1 MSLVKSGPRQTE
13 TNQAVNYSWL
23 CAVAQSQVINHTGR
37 RRGWEKQHG
46 GGKHP
51 ERGVKENQRRG
62 STRPV
67 NTESLPV
74 LRAAHACAVHCV
86 LGRVHCCRQVR
97 ICGAYAWSTC
107 GGNSTHTG
115 IQRTIVNHVTSFWTS
130 VTSVCQTG
138 WYCWIH
144 QLFPPEPGSHATWHT
159 EQWCRGPAVTGL
171 WAWAT

>member
-1 MSLVKSGPRQTE
+1 MSLCPIVLSSGSTWSFQKTPSAFIFYFSRQKEKTNCWIQTTCTKITISYIYNIKVKHPTTSVHVVSEVWAE
-13 TNQAVNYSWL
+13 TNRDKPGRKLQLS
-23 CAVAQSQVINHTGR
+23 AVAQSQVINHTGR

-97 ICGAYAWSTC
+97 IRGAYA
-107 GGNSTHTG
+107 
-115 IQRTIVNHVTSFWTS
+115 
-130 VTSVCQTG
+130 
-138 WYCWIH
+138 
-144 QLFPPEPGSHATWHT
+144 
-159 EQWCRGPAVTGL
+159 
-171 WAWAT
+171 